1 MYSSIL
7 CAGNRSSSVAAEP
20 ARATE
25 RSAGGRRA
33 SRVPERM
40 EQEA

>member
-20 ARATE
+20 ARAAE
-25 RSAGGRRA
+25 GSAGGRGTDGI
-33 SRVPERM
+33 SERM
-40 EQEA
+40 EQET

>member
-20 ARATE
+20 TRTSE
-25 RSAGGRRA
+25 GPAGG
-33 SRVPERM
+33 
-40 EQEA
+40 